1 MAFMTKEKPDYGL
14 DAPGVVRGFLIG
26 GPALIVSGWFLIPLA
41 PFGLGHALFFA
52 GIALFIEAFL
62 MMGSSY
68 YGKFRARD
76 RLLNQ
81 LDLRGDESILDV
93 GCGHGL
99 LLIAAAKRLPE
110 GRAVGID
117 LWSQVDQGSNSKE
130 ATLTNARIEGVT
142 QRVEVHGG
150 DMRKMPFPD
159 STFDVAVANL
169 AIHNVPTREGRR
181 EAIAEIA
188 RVLKSGG
195 RTALMDFKKTGQYA
209 RDLKDFGVADIRV
222 SRPIFWIFPPVR
234 IVTGR
239 KPARPA

>member
-1 MAFMTKEKPDYGL
+1 
-14 DAPGVVRGFLIG
+14 
-26 GPALIVSGWFLIPLA
+26 
-41 PFGLGHALFFA
+41 
-52 GIALFIEAFL
+52 

-76 RLLNQ
+76 RLLNR
-81 LDLRGDESILDV
+81 LDLRGDEAILDV

-99 LLIAAAKRLPE
+99 LLIAAAKQLPQ

-130 ATLTNARIEGVT
+130 ATLTNARIEGVA

-181 EAIAEIA
+181 EAIAEIV
-188 RVLKSGG
+188 RVLKPGG
-195 RTALMDFKKTGQYA
+195 RVALMDLKKTGQYA
-209 RDLKDFGVADIRV
+209 RDLKDFGIAEARV
-222 SRPIFWIFPPVR
+222 SAPIFWIFPPVR
-234 IVTGR
+234 IVTAR
-239 KPARPA
+239 KPRRLI